1 MKSILYLSIVI
12 VASTG
17 IIIPTFAEQ
26 IPSELTN
33 PAVSNLSN
41 TYRNDSLILSPQND
55 SVIETAKMNASLE
68 ARQINIGNTYLV
80 LGDFTDTSTSIDYA
94 RAICRVGDVVIECG
108 YQNPNA
114 MFSPNDIVI
123 VSGPFFNSPTQ
134 SYGYQVTIATK
145 TGTIGSYQA
154 YAYCFDNSP

>member
-1 MKSILYLSIVI
+1 M
-12 VASTG
+12 ASLG
-17 IIIPTFAEQ
+17 IIIPSFAEQ

-33 PAVSNLSN
+33 PAISNLII
-41 TYRNDSLILSPQND
+41 TYKNGSRVLSPQND
-55 SVIETAKMNASLE
+55 SVIATAKMNASLE

-80 LGDFTDTSTSIDYA
+80 LGDFTDTSTTIDYA
-94 RAICRVGDVVIECG
+94 RAICRVGDVVVEGG

-123 VSGPFFNSPTQ
+123 VSGPFFNSPTR

-145 TGTIGSYQA
+145 TGTMEVIRLMHIA
-154 YAYCFDNSP
+154 LTIPHNNFF